1 MLGDLAATLACRA
14 NATQSM
20 TLKVHTGSVADHVK
34 NWAAV
39 RSTLVGTRYEQYLPD
54 EDAAAATPLAP
65 PAPAVPPP
73 AAGPSTPGV
82 GVAMASGATHLWIL
96 ISVQRRGTKW
106 FTDEMS
112 RSPCVRGDH
121 AILGGTQAQRRAAVE
136 GLMRLADTGEAR
148 FEEAVPEKLRW
159 SAGLTQDRMAADN
172 RSRAPLAVG
181 LCVEIKFALDVVP

>member
-1 MLGDLAATLACRA
+1 MLGDLAATFGCRA

-34 NWAAV
+34 NWGAV

-54 EDAAAATPLAP
+54 ESDAAAT
-65 PAPAVPPP
+65 
-73 AAGPSTPGV
+73 
-82 GVAMASGATHLWIL
+82 GATHLWIL
-96 ISVQRRGTKW
+96 ISLQRSGTTW
-106 FTDEMS
+106 FTSEMS
-112 RSPCVRGDH
+112 RSPCVRADH
-121 AILGGTQAQRRAAVE
+121 AIFDKFDDKGPEVWTHAQRRAAIE

-148 FEEAVPEKLRW
+148 FDAAVPEKLRW
-159 SAGLTQDRMAADN
+159 WAGLTRDRMAADN